1 MTTATALDWFRNL
14 LWTAVLASGPAV
26 LATVVVG
33 LIMAI
38 LQAAT
43 QVNDQSVAFAPKA
56 LGIVLALVFGGPFM
70 LTQLVQFTQ
79 RVFAA
84 MARL

>member
-1 MTTATALDWFRNL
+1 MTTAAALDWFRNL
-14 LWTAVLASGPAV
+14 LWTAVLVSGPAV

-56 LGIVLALVFGGPFM
+56 IGIVLALVFGGPFM
-70 LTQLVQFTQ
+70 MTELVQFTQ
-79 RVFAA
+79 RIFAA

>member
-1 MTTATALDWFRNL
+1 MTTAAALDWFRNL
-14 LWTAVLASGPAV
+14 LWTAVLVSGPAI

-43 QVNDQSVAFAPKA
+43 QINDQSVAFAPKA
-56 LGIVLALVFGGPFM
+56 IGIVLALIFGGPFM
-70 LTQLVQFTQ
+70 LTELVQFTQ

-84 MARL
+84 LARL

>member
-1 MTTATALDWFRNL
+1 MTTASAVDWFRTL
-14 LWTAVLASGPAV
+14 LWTAVLTSGPAV
-26 LATVVVG
+26 LATVAIG
-33 LIMAI
+33 LVMAI

-56 LGIVLALVFGGPFM
+56 FGIVLALAAGGPFM
-70 LTQLVQFTQ
+70 LTEMIEFTQ
-79 RVFAA
+79 RIFAA

>member
-56 LGIVLALVFGGPFM
+56 IGIVLALVFGGPFM
-70 LTQLVQFTQ
+70 MTELVQFTQ